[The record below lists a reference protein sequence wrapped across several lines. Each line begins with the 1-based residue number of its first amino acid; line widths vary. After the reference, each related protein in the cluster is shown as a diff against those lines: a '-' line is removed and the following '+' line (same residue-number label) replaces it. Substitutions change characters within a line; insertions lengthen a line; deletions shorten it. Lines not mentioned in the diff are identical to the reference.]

1 MAQRRLAR
9 RGPPRLSVL
18 VAFRNDALLPHLWS
32 ALGLPGAEIELRFHA
47 SLPANA
53 FTSRKALAA
62 HAEHQVAT
70 GLEDFRAAA

>member
-1 MAQRRLAR
+1 M
-9 RGPPRLSVL
+9 V
-18 VAFRNDALLPHLWS
+18 LLPHLWS

-47 SLPANA
+47 PLPATA

-62 HAEHQVAT
+62 HAERQVAT